1 MSEARLVNLED
12 RGVLAVS
19 GEDRVAFLQGLVSND
34 VERVTPDQAV
44 YAAFLTPQGKFL
56 FDFIVV
62 DDGERLLLDCEAARL
77 ADFAKRLRIYKLR
90 SKVELADVSESF
102 QVFAVHGDG
111 ALAALGL
118 ASGAAAGAS
127 VPCLG
132 GLAIA
137 DPRLAA
143 LGARLIL
150 PVNANLSSLSLAL
163 GTLDDYDR
171 RRIQLGIPDGSR
183 DMEVDKT
190 VLLEAGFDE
199 LNGVDW
205 KKGCYMGQELT
216 ARTKYRGLVKRRLMP
231 ITTNGP
237 LPPPGTRITLDGRD
251 AGEIRSTQGDVAMAM
266 VRLNMLEQTA
276 GGAAVLTAGEVTVT
290 PQKPGWATF

>member
-1 MSEARLVNLED
+1 MLEARLVNLED

-34 VERVTPDQAV
+34 VERVTPEHAV
-44 YAAFLTPQGKFL
+44 YAAFLTAQGKFL

-90 SKVELADVSESF
+90 SKIELTDVSESF
-102 QVFAVHGDG
+102 RVFAVHGDG
-111 ALAALGL
+111 ALAVLGL
-118 ASGAAAGAS
+118 ASGAAGAS
-127 VPCLG
+127 GPCLG
-132 GLAIA
+132 GLAVI

-150 PVNANLSSLSLAL
+150 PVNADPSSLGLAP
-163 GTLDDYDR
+163 GTPDDYDR

-190 VLLEAGFDE
+190 VLLEAGFEE

-231 ITTNGP
+231 ISTDGP
-237 LPPPGTRITLDGRD
+237 LPPPGTRITLNGRD

-266 VRLNMLEQTA
+266 VRLNMLEKTA
-276 GGAAVLTAGEVTVT
+276 DGAAVLTAGEVTVT
-290 PQKPGWATF
+290 PQKPDWATF

>member
-90 SKVELADVSESF
+90 SKVELTDVSESF

-111 ALAALGL
+111 ALAALGW

-231 ITTNGP
+231 ITTDGP

-251 AGEIRSTQGDVAMAM
+251 AGEIRSTQGDMAMAM

-276 GGAAVLTAGEVTVT
+276 GGAAVLAAGEMTVT
-290 PQKPGWATF
+290 PKKPDWATF

>member
-90 SKVELADVSESF
+90 SKVELTDVSESF

-111 ALAALGL
+111 ALAALGW

-150 PVNANLSSLSLAL
+150 PAWI
-163 GTLDDYDR
+163 G
-171 RRIQLGIPDGSR
+171 
-183 DMEVDKT
+183 
-190 VLLEAGFDE
+190 
-199 LNGVDW
+199 
-205 KKGCYMGQELT
+205 KK
-216 ARTKYRGLVKRRLMP
+216 AA
-231 ITTNGP
+231 IW
-237 LPPPGTRITLDGRD
+237 GR
-251 AGEIRSTQGDVAMAM
+251 S
-266 VRLNMLEQTA
+266 
-276 GGAAVLTAGEVTVT
+276 
-290 PQKPGWATF
+290 

>member
-90 SKVELADVSESF
+90 SKVELTDVSESF

-111 ALAALGL
+111 ALAALGW

-216 ARTKYRGLVKRRLMP
+216 ARTKSRGLVKRRLMP
-231 ITTNGP
+231 ITTDGP

-251 AGEIRSTQGDVAMAM
+251 AGEIRSTQGDMAMAM

-276 GGAAVLTAGEVTVT
+276 GGAAVLTAGEMTVT
-290 PQKPGWATF
+290 PKKPDWATF